1 VDLWSRNESDLMLHG
16 ILRMPLEMA
25 MGDKISQYQFYQTAQ
40 QALDRMVI
48 AEEERDKWKTE
59 AEKLFEESLDDAL
72 DALVG
77 EINKDT
83 LDWAQSQIDVLRNR
97 VSELTKALELAH
109 QHGSFEQG
117 SGVLHTINDVLY
129 GDQK

>member
-1 VDLWSRNESDLMLHG
+1 MSDLMLHG

-40 QALDRMVI
+40 QALDRMVK

-77 EINKDT
+77 EVNKDT

>member
-1 VDLWSRNESDLMLHG
+1 MSDLMLHG

>member
-1 VDLWSRNESDLMLHG
+1 MSDLMLHG

-77 EINKDT
+77 EVNKDT